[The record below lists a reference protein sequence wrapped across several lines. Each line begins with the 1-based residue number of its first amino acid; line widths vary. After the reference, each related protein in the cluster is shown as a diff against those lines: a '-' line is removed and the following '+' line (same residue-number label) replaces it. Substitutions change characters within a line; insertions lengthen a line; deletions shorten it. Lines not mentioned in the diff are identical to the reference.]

1 MVNSNL
7 HWYSSEIN
15 YLINNG
21 SWYIITNLEEQGP
34 SPAEIKAEYIE
45 LLKKYNEAETARY
58 NFREKIGD
66 AWVNGIVRVWEI
78 APLAAPESGGPLLY
92 DIDKLVIE

>member
-1 MVNSNL
+1 VYWSKNEVNFL
-7 HWYSSEIN
+7 FKY
-15 YLINNG
+15 G
-21 SWYIITNLEEQGP
+21 SWYNITGLEEQSP